1 MLRERITAMLKEGK
15 SRTEAAQFLTR
26 FNVGKSHLGLIDEI
40 YWQVKG
46 DTQAPTGQR
55 PRRFRRNR

>member
-46 DTQAPTGQR
+46 QNHPDGGQR

>member
-1 MLRERITAMLKEGK
+1 MLKEGK

-46 DTQAPTGQR
+46 QSMVGEAPKKG
-55 PRRFRRNR
+55 RFRRKR